1 MQAQKG
7 EAIIADGA
15 APVARAWLGGVYGT
29 CGDVTRARQKLA
41 ELQALEKKQYVDMAA
56 FAEIHA
62 SLGELDQALD
72 YYEKAIADR
81 TPNMVYARF
90 HTNVAPALA
99 TSPRYQALLAR
110 LAYPK
115 Q

>member
-1 MQAQKG
+1 MVQAQKG

-15 APVARAWLGGVYGT
+15 APVARAWLGAVYGT

-41 ELQALEKKQYVDMAA
+41 ELQALAQKQYVDPST
-56 FAEIHA
+56 FADIHA

-72 YYEKAIADR
+72 YFEKAIADR
-81 TPNMVYARF
+81 TPGMVHARF
-90 HTNVAPALA
+90 HTNVSPTLA
-99 TSPRYQALLAR
+99 TSSRYQALLAR

-115 Q
+115 